1 MSELFLLVLGAC
13 SFVYLTYTV
22 VSWVLPAA
30 SVGGWTEENE
40 KAKKNGWSSIKCR
53 PHKES
58 RVFSIV
64 LVMFFIVAIA
74 AYFLLLA
81 YVVHLPRPP

>member
-40 KAKKNGWSSIKCR
+40 KAKRNWWSSIKWL
-53 PHKES
+53 HKES

-64 LVMFFIVAIA
+64 LVVFFIVAVA

>member
-1 MSELFLLVLGAC
+1 MFVCVSYVRSGTLGSARGLGRQADGGERESEEELVV
-13 SFVYLTYTV
+13 FDQV
-22 VSWVLPAA
+22 
-30 SVGGWTEENE
+30 
-40 KAKKNGWSSIKCR
+40 KCR

-64 LVMFFIVAIA
+64 LVMFFIVAVA